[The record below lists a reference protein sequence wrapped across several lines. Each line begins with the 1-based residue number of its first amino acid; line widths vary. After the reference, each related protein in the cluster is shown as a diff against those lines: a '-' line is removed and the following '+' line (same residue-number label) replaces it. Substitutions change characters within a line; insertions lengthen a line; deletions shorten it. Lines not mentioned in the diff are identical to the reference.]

1 MPERN
6 YGNGDFSEYRRL
18 ILDRLDRLDDEVNS
32 ISRTVSRIEN
42 DLTALKIRAG
52 LWGAIAGALPG
63 LIAAI
68 VFYLTRGH
76 TP

>member
-1 MPERN
+1 MAERN

-18 ILDRLDRLDDEVNS
+18 ILDRLDRLEDEVQGV
-32 ISRTVSRIEN
+32 SRTVARIEN

-63 LIAAI
+63 LIAA
-68 VFYLTRGH
+68 VVYYLTRARL
-76 TP
+76 P